1 LRSGR
6 IACSQT
12 KKRRRSKATSEPGS
26 KRWHES
32 SGAGSNPVA
41 ASIYSTTCCLLLAVE
56 VNLLAW
62 MGRCLNVKSVG
73 LGARCA
79 VLLACIGAGLVVGVL
94 SLLAASAPMFSHAAS
109 YATGVDPWAVAIGD
123 LDGDGAPDLVLAT
136 GTQNL
141 DTVSVL
147 LNKGTGEGTFY
158 GRQEYLTGS
167 GTRAAVIG
175 DLNGDGQRDIV
186 TANADANTVSVL
198 LNSERGKTFDRKDY
212 ATGPAPVSVA
222 IGDLSGGG
230 HLEVV
235 TANSESDTV
244 SVLLNRGDGSFQ
256 PKRDYRTGRH
266 LESVAIGNLNGDRAP
281 DIATANR
288 SDTVSVLLNR
298 GDGSFPSHVEHPAG
312 SGPISIAIGDLNG
325 DRHVDLVTANHHA
338 NGVESLSVLLNRGDG
353 SFQPKRDYRDPVA
366 DCFCSHS
373 VGIGDLNGDGK
384 PELVVADERSDLVFL
399 NKGRGSF
406 QPRLKY
412 EAGPDPF
419 SVALGDLNRDGTL
432 DLVTANSDSNTV
444 SVLLHR
450 TGLCV
455 VPKVVGKTLAT
466 AKRTI
471 EAAHCRVGKI
481 SRAYSKIVAAGRV
494 ISEHPRPG
502 TTLPRAAKIDLVVSR
517 GR

>member
-1 LRSGR
+1 
-6 IACSQT
+6 
-12 KKRRRSKATSEPGS
+12 
-26 KRWHES
+26 
-32 SGAGSNPVA
+32 
-41 ASIYSTTCCLLLAVE
+41 
-56 VNLLAW
+56 
-62 MGRCLNVKSVG
+62 
-73 LGARCA
+73 
-79 VLLACIGAGLVVGVL
+79 
-94 SLLAASAPMFSHAAS
+94 MFSHAAS

-222 IGDLSGGG
+222 IGDLSGDG

-244 SVLLNRGDGSFQ
+244 
-256 PKRDYRTGRH
+256 
-266 LESVAIGNLNGDRAP
+266 
-281 DIATANR
+281 
-288 SDTVSVLLNR
+288 
-298 GDGSFPSHVEHPAG
+298 
-312 SGPISIAIGDLNG
+312 
-325 DRHVDLVTANHHA
+325 
-338 NGVESLSVLLNRGDG
+338 SVLLNRGDG